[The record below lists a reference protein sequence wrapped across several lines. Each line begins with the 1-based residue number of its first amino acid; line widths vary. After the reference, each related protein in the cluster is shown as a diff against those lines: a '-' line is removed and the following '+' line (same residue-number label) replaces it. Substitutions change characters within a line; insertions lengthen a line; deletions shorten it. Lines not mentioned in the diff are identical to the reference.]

1 MESPLTGSSPLT
13 IPSASHE
20 ISGIPDIEF
29 LEALK
34 MKSFWHIEYELNEFA
49 KTQGYKYMLDQAG
62 IPKSYKRNFKLI
74 CSHLHHDEFGNGGRS
89 KSPGLGTSSGYGCRH
104 FISFK
109 NYTRNPNGEESWDPA
124 SGPFK
129 LDEKC
134 KSGLINHNHPPSEY
148 FRHLPAQSP
157 EERKSRY
164 VARINNR
171 SKKKGFTSFTQQRP
185 AVDTS
190 ETLSMDRDG
199 IDENEEEDDQEDEDK
214 DEEED
219 HDFEDDG
226 EIYVNEQRESQKNSM
241 NIILVNSTTDDS
253 IDSSSRFHEYLPDG
267 KSSPLEDGQQA
278 TENNQEQD
286 SSWQSSFAKLQSHF
300 ERFKKTIQDRDEEII
315 ELRLKLKSLEDR
327 LEEED
332 MAVIKDERDT
342 YKRKYEELKR
352 ITKEQQRLM
361 EDDRKRRQEFERS
374 EKNSSDKKRKVNERW
389 LALLGD

>member
-1 MESPLTGSSPLT
+1 MESPLTASSPLT
-13 IPSASHE
+13 SPSPSYA

-29 LEALK
+29 LQGLE
-34 MKSFWHIEYELNEFA
+34 MKSFWDIEHELNVFA
-49 KTQGYKYMLDQAG
+49 KSQGYKYMLDRGG
-62 IPKSYKRNFKLI
+62 IPKNGKRNFRMF
-74 CSHLHHDEFGNGGRS
+74 CSHYHHDEFGYGGTNKPPELES
-89 KSPGLGTSSGYGCRH
+89 SPGYGCRH
-104 FISFK
+104 YISFT
-109 NYTRNPNGEESWDPA
+109 YCTRNPGREEKRDRA

-129 LDEKC
+129 LDERC
-134 KSGLINHNHPPSEY
+134 KLINHNHPPSEH
-148 FRHLPAQSP
+148 FMNLPVQSP

-171 SKKKGFTSFTQQRP
+171 LKKKGFTSFTHQRP
-185 AVDTS
+185 AVSTS
-190 ETLSMDRDG
+190 TSLSVDHDG
-199 IDENEEEDDQEDEDK
+199 TDENEEEDDQEDEDK
-214 DEEED
+214 DKEED
-219 HDFEDDG
+219 HNLEDDG
-226 EIYVNEQRESQKNSM
+226 EIYVNDHWGSQKNSM
-241 NIILVNSTTDDS
+241 NIILVNSTTDNS
-253 IDSSSRFHEYLPDG
+253 NNPSSRFHEYLPDG
-267 KSSPLEDGQQA
+267 NSSPLEDGQQA

-286 SSWQSSFAKLQSHF
+286 SSWQLSFAKLQSHF